1 MNFTSP
7 NTQQGFTIIEL
18 MIVVA
23 IIGILASIAVP
34 SYQTYIK
41 KAKFSEVVIATST
54 AKTGVELCFQTL
66 AALTECDDTKNG
78 INSVS
83 ASGYLS
89 SISTTDGVITATAA
103 NTNGLNGEIY
113 ILKPTTTTGKVIWA
127 IDTTST
133 CISAGLC

>member
-7 NTQQGFTIIEL
+7 NTQQGFTLIEL